1 LVLVSLSLC
10 LSGSLALLGGRVCSW
25 QVPPRSAA
33 IALACHRG
41 PPFRIQ
47 NPEWPSTHPPVG
59 PAALAASTSHEPSA
73 LPRSHFSSLL
83 ISLFAQTA
91 DGRRQSHTAG
101 GCLAASGVAEWP
113 MTPGLAI
120 VNGRPCGTKAHV
132 PPAVGREIDG
142 GSARPSCCLLLLVWG
157 LATYSASFSSGTLYL
172 HLAHRRAV
180 NSFPLALSFFSSA
193 PQPPPQSRQCSRRDV
208 NRRASTLCPVPRLP
222 PTLLPPTRAPR
233 TR

>member
-1 LVLVSLSLC
+1 MAIHASTGRPCSPGSLDVARTVSSPSLSFFLSAHLSLC
-10 LSGSLALLGGRVCSW
+10 
-25 QVPPRSAA
+25 
-33 IALACHRG
+33 
-41 PPFRIQ
+41 
-47 NPEWPSTHPPVG
+47 
-59 PAALAASTSHEPSA
+59 
-73 LPRSHFSSLL
+73 
-83 ISLFAQTA
+83 A
-91 DGRRQSHTAG
+91 DGRRQTAEPHGWRLFG
-101 GCLAASGVAEWP
+101 GLWRPLAASGAAEWP